1 MKAKKR
7 REEEEEEKKVWKLG
21 ICMVLV
27 MNISL
32 FQFKG
37 LFRDFILTLAF
48 LRVGLV
54 KP

>member
-7 REEEEEEKKVWKLG
+7 REEEEEKEEEEKKVWKLG

-32 FQFKG
+32 FQF
-37 LFRDFILTLAF
+37 
-48 LRVGLV
+48 
-54 KP
+54 